1 MAFEN
6 SAGIGVSNYYG
17 PRDAG
22 GSAGETQTSDEIHKL
37 SLEMTDVTIAN
48 IGTLGPKF
56 KIPSGAHFL
65 RAFLHVDEVFTFTGT
80 TPGVVVGGT
89 APATNGFAIT
99 AAELGTVGTKIPAS
113 AGTGTWAVA
122 STTGATATEAVT
134 TALTGTTPAVTPGAG
149 RATIV
154 LEYIYK
160 NRPKPAV

>member
-6 SAGIGVSNYYG
+6 SAGIGVSNFYG

-22 GSAGETQTSDEIHKL
+22 GSVGEEQTSDSIHQL
-37 SLEMTDVTIAN
+37 SLELTDSTIAN

-65 RAFLHVDEVFTFTGT
+65 RAFLHVDEAFTMTGT
-80 TPGVVVGGT
+80 TPGVVIGGT
-89 APATNGFAIT
+89 VPGTNGFALT
-99 AAELGTVGTKIPAS
+99 AAELAALGTKIPAS
-113 AGTGTWAVA
+113 TGNGTWAA
-122 STTGATATEAVT
+122 NSATGTTATESVT

-149 RATIV
+149 RATFV
-154 LEYIYK
+154 VEYLYK